1 AVTVTPAGKLESPT
15 PAPLQPVQ
23 PVAAVSERPFSLA
36 EVVNQAP
43 TEKYAGL
50 NVFLPF
56 NLEKA
61 QNIDV
66 LADLTPAHLEQLEQN
81 GFTLLQTQE
90 EQFYEIR
97 ERVAIRHGQPY
108 FLTTDAAYHAL
119 HLEFDALLKAL
130 EREHLRP
137 QIIRITQALLEEVLT
152 YNRQVEGSSLA
163 GDTALAVAY
172 LAVALKLFDPQA
184 ILSPDL
190 EKRIAPQMAQI
201 TRAGGREKSALFP
214 AFEDDYGAYKPV
226 GHYSGDPDLETY
238 FQGMTWYGRVQFNF
252 TEVGD
257 LTYQPGKEPLIIS
270 TALRRAQIGN
280 RPVYEDWLALHEIL
294 NFVIGPSDDPGPLAL
309 LALMDQVYGV
319 KPTLA
324 ALGDE
329 TLWNRFLTGA
339 SALPSSQIN
348 STFAASLDDLPKSR
362 GWRFM
367 GQRFT

>member
-1 AVTVTPAGKLESPT
+1 M
-15 PAPLQPVQ
+15 
-23 PVAAVSERPFSLA
+23 
-36 EVVNQAP
+36 
-43 TEKYAGL
+43 
-50 NVFLPF
+50 
-56 NLEKA
+56 
-61 QNIDV
+61 
-66 LADLTPAHLEQLEQN
+66 
-81 GFTLLQTQE
+81 
-90 EQFYEIR
+90 
-97 ERVAIRHGQPY
+97 
-108 FLTTDAAYHAL
+108 
-119 HLEFDALLKAL
+119 
-130 EREHLRP
+130 
-137 QIIRITQALLEEVLT
+137 
-152 YNRQVEGSSLA
+152 
-163 GDTALAVAY
+163 AVAY

-184 ILSPDL
+184 VLSPDL

-367 GQRFT
+367 GQRFTLDVYILQNLLFDRVGTLERRRDTPSGLDVMAALGSPSAITVLENLGETGYHNYPEQMTRLQQVVEQMPEAEWLTIFTPAGYTLFAHSFQKKAQCFLILCEPQPGSIKISMPRWAVGQS